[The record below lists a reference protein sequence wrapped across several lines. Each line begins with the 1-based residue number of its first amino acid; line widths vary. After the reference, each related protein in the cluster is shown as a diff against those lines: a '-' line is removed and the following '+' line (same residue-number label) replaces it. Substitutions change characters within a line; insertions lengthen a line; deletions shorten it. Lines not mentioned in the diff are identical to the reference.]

1 MDSADSAFAYCLSE
15 KTPSIS
21 DDIEGVCYLFLLLI
35 VLSADTE
42 VRQSHCGQ
50 TAQGRPQTADIAGFR
65 NAGRRSLAVGN
76 IHCLR
81 FIRRLGLCF
90 RLGRRNLA
98 VRDVLRRLQRIKRC
112 RLIRNVN
119 RRLRIGIGSR
129 FRVRLV
135 VTAAATAAARLLN
148 EHYLERIW
156 KAH

>member
-21 DDIEGVCYLFLLLI
+21 NDIEGVCYLFLLLI

-50 TAQGRPQTADIAGFR
+50 TAQSRPQAADIAGFR

-76 IHCLR
+76 VHCLR

-98 VRDVLRRLQRIKRC
+98 VRDVLRRLQRIKRR

-129 FRVRLV
+129 FRVRLM
-135 VTAAATAAARLLN
+135 VTAATAAPSSFRTASAVAR
-148 EHYLERIW
+148 
-156 KAH
+156 AV

>member
-15 KTPSIS
+15 KTPSYI
-21 DDIEGVCYLFLLLI
+21 IRYRGCLLSVFAFNRAFCGYRSTPVPLRT
-35 VLSADTE
+35 DRTE
-42 VRQSHCGQ
+42 P
-50 TAQGRPQTADIAGFR
+50 PQTADIAGFR
-65 NAGRRSLAVGN
+65 NAGRQSLAVGN
-76 IHCLR
+76 VHCLR

-98 VRDVLRRLQRIKRC
+98 VRDVLRRLQRIKQR

-135 VTAAATAAARLLN
+135 VTAAAGFLAVGDG
-148 EHYLERIW
+148 
-156 KAH
+156 